1 MKFELLIPPLSEAGD
16 GGWGLPSHC
25 CVLRYYAV
33 YLPSSE
39 RSRPG
44 GRGWWCSQVGDA
56 LMTGRIPNRGWQESD
71 TWCRVGDGRGRKRL
85 FNMCRDLV
93 LL

>member
-1 MKFELLIPPLSEAGD
+1 MLIPPLSEEGGD
-16 GGWGLPSHC
+16 GRRGLPSHC

-33 YLPSSE
+33 YLPSRE

-44 GRGWWCSQVGDA
+44 VGLGGVCSQVGDA
-56 LMTGRIPNRGWQESD
+56 LMTGRIQNRGWQESD
-71 TWCRVGDGRGRKRL
+71 TWCRVGGGRGWKRL